1 MKNEVEQQYRIQIRE
16 LEEKEQYHSRQVEIA
31 DSQFSGLKEIDQFL
45 SLIKTKLQLSLL
57 YLEIIRQEN
66 DPKRGELLKRE
77 AQKRA
82 KEAFFFLEDIY
93 SENLSEDQKHLIT
106 EAEEYKESKKL
117 FQQLLLYGGS
127 GFFDEPR
134 GDEKKARLIAK
145 TVTDTVKKFSRP
157 DDRYYQ
163 LFKTERLKPFWKRIV
178 KTFFYVLAPEHQKD
192 PPYGIAEG
200 EEMLYQ
206 SEKINMPLSQAI
218 LYYEEEILPM
228 LEEMLE
234 ETPGDGILQQRISE
248 VKRKIDG
255 YKKMTVTPRSQPLVM
270 PKDYYTEGITG
281 YTSDGE
287 PLISVRLPVTF
298 CSKTNI
304 DRMQE
309 LVKYEITRKLAGKG
323 VCPELDRQY
332 RYLKGMES
340 GAKGD
345 SLFPS
350 LKMGMKK
357 GFTSLAA
364 VYPQLKKL
372 DDKEEFKKL
381 LRHISRGEKKVI
393 QKQLEQELIGESTSL
408 LPRPWSEHSG
418 PSGHGSF

>member
-1 MKNEVEQQYRIQIRE
+1 MKHEVEQQYRLQIRE
-16 LEEKEQYHSRQVEIA
+16 LEEKERRLSYRVEVA
-31 DSQFSGLKEIDQFL
+31 DSHFSGLKEIDQFL

-57 YLEIIRQEN
+57 YLEIIQQES
-66 DPKRGELLKRE
+66 DPNQGEVLKKE
-77 AQKRA
+77 SQKRA
-82 KEAFFFLEDIY
+82 KEAFYLLEDIH

-117 FQQLLLYGGS
+117 FQQLLLYGGA

-134 GDEKKARLIAK
+134 SDEKHARLIAK
-145 TVTDTVKKFSRP
+145 AVTDTVKKFSAP
-157 DDRYYQ
+157 DDRYHQ

-200 EEMLYQ
+200 EAMLYQ
-206 SEKINMPLSQAI
+206 SEKITMPLSQAI

-255 YKKMTVTPRSQPLVM
+255 YKKITVTPRSQPIVM

-281 YTSDGE
+281 YTPDGE
-287 PLISVRLPVTF
+287 PLISVALPVTF
-298 CSKTNI
+298 NSKTNL

-323 VCPELDRQY
+323 VCPELDKQY

-350 LKMGMKK
+350 LKVGMRK
-357 GFTSLAA
+357 GFASLAA
-364 VYPQLKKL
+364 AYPQLKKL
-372 DDKEEFKKL
+372 EDKEEFKKL
-381 LRHISRGEKKVI
+381 IRLISIGEKKAI
-393 QKQLEQELIGESTSL
+393 QKQLQQELLGESTSL
-408 LPRPWSEHSG
+408 LPTLWSEHNG
-418 PSGHGSF
+418 PSE

>member
-1 MKNEVEQQYRIQIRE
+1 MKHEVEQQYRVQIRE
-16 LEEKEQYHSRQVEIA
+16 LEERERRLSYRVEIA

-57 YLEIIRQEN
+57 YLEIIQQES
-66 DPKRGELLKRE
+66 DPKRGEMLKQE

-82 KEAFFFLEDIY
+82 KDAFFLLEDIY

-106 EAEEYKESKKL
+106 EAEEYQESKRL

-145 TVTDTVKKFSRP
+145 TVADTVKKFSRP
-157 DDRYYQ
+157 DDRYRQ

-200 EEMLYQ
+200 EETFYQ
-206 SEKINMPLSQAI
+206 SEKINMPLSQAV

-234 ETPGDGILQQRISE
+234 ESPGDGILQQRISE

-255 YKKMTVTPRSQPLVM
+255 YKKMTVTPRSQPIVM

-281 YTSDGE
+281 YTPDGE
-287 PLISVRLPVTF
+287 PLISVALPVTF
-298 CSKTNI
+298 NSKTNL

-332 RYLKGMES
+332 TYLKGMES
-340 GAKGD
+340 GTKGD

-350 LKMGMKK
+350 LKVGMRK
-357 GFTSLAA
+357 GFASLAA
-364 VYPQLKKL
+364 AYPQLKKVEE
-372 DDKEEFKKL
+372 KEEFTKL
-381 LRHISRGEKKVI
+381 IRRISRGEKKAV
-393 QKQLEQELIGESTSL
+393 QKQLEQELIGEPTSL
-408 LPRPWSEHSG
+408 LPTPWSEHSG
-418 PSGHGSF
+418 PSG